1 MSWAVTILNPPESV
15 GAGGRQSSMVNANPR
30 RGKRRGSRRRR
41 NYTPAYFGTNARGW
55 FKRRGKRYGRRGIAR
70 RLRGGRRFTR
80 PTLATW
86 RSRRRRGRRHA
97 RVAANPRRGRSRRR
111 RNYAPAYVT
120 ANPRRGSRRGYRRR
134 RNPAIF
140 GLDQLKKLP
149 LVGEIFEQNI
159 FWTGTGVALG
169 VAFIP
174 QLSRQIVDMAGING
188 QAWYSDPK
196 SIGGTAVDV
205 LLPVAVGA
213 LGAMAAQYVKQP
225 VVAHI
230 ARGFA
235 MAGVG
240 IGVGTLLA
248 RWIFPAITPQLPAA
262 AQPGTI
268 PGVRD
273 YLQEGDMLAL
283 GSVRDYL
290 QQGDQVSDYLQQGD
304 QIGSGYGNEDE
315 SMAFARMERTL

>member
-1 MSWAVTILNPPESV
+1 
-15 GAGGRQSSMVNANPR
+15 MVYANPR
-30 RGKRRGSRRRR
+30 RAKRRGSRRRR
-41 NYTPAYFGTNARGW
+41 NYTPAYFGANARGW
-55 FKRRGKRYGRRGIAR
+55 FRKAGFGGFRRRTRRGKRLHSHPAAK
-70 RLRGGRRFTR
+70 TR
-80 PTLATW
+80 ALPLK
-86 RSRRRRGRRHA
+86 RRRRSRKGKRSSA
-97 RVAANPRRGRSRRR
+97 RLAANPRRSRRSRRR

-120 ANPRRGSRRGYRRR
+120 ANPRRGRRGGHRRR

-174 QLSRQIVDMAGING
+174 GIATQIITMAGIDKQTWYADKNG
-188 QAWYSDPK
+188 L
-196 SIGGTAVDV
+196 GGAAVDV
-205 LLPVAVGA
+205 LVPVAVGA
-213 LGAMAAQYVKQP
+213 LGTMAAQYVKQP
-225 VVAHI
+225 VVGHI

-235 MAGVG
+235 MAGIG
-240 IGVGTLLA
+240 IAVGTLLS
-248 RWIFPAITPQLPAA
+248 RFVFPAIVDKATGELPGGMK
-262 AQPGTI
+262 PPTI